1 MSLSMSK
8 KTRRRKVEAK
18 MIRFHVVLTGVYTS
32 YVEMPLD
39 SLEGP
44 NFFLNIFH
52 NNVGNV
58 ELCNSTTRACSKLEN
73 TQERIIMVVD
83 APNIVMLIVGR
94 WNWGHLI

>member
-1 MSLSMSK
+1 
-8 KTRRRKVEAK
+8 

-58 ELCNSTTRACSKLEN
+58 TSLEQ
-73 TQERIIMVVD
+73 QEHVL
-83 APNIVMLIVGR
+83 N
-94 WNWGHLI
+94 